1 MSKILVKYIDHL
13 GSDLTVVNAARIS
26 FDSESTELEPKDEKL
41 IDYLAKH
48 KHYSPFEQVCFTF
61 EIHCP
66 IYIAQ
71 QILRHRTGKF
81 NQVSRRYTAENI
93 EFYVPEYREQH
104 KSSKQCSSG
113 LINNEVNE
121 AFKRETNKLHKKA
134 LDLYETMINQGIA
147 RELARG
153 ILPQN
158 LMTKMIMTMDL
169 RNLTNFI
176 RLREDS
182 HAQYEA
188 QLIAKEIREICQKY
202 VPVSVKSLLQY

>member
-1 MSKILVKYIDHL
+1 MIKVNYIDHM
-13 GSDLTVVNAARIS
+13 GNDLTVVNAARIS
-26 FDSESTELEPKDEKL
+26 FDSESKTLEPKDEKL
-41 IDYLAKH
+41 INYLAKH

-81 NQVSRRYTAENI
+81 NQVSRRYTAEDI
-93 EFYVPEYREQH
+93 QFYVPDYREQH
-104 KSSKQCSSG
+104 KSSKQCSGG
-113 LINNEVNE
+113 LIDSEENE
-121 AFKRETNKLHKKA
+121 ALKNETIKLHQSA
-134 LDLYETMINQGIA
+134 LDLYNTLVNQGVA

-169 RNLTNFI
+169 RNLSNFI
-176 RLREDS
+176 KLREDS
-182 HAQYEA
+182 HAQEEV
-188 QLIAKEIREICQKY
+188 QIIAKEIRKICKKY
-202 VPVSVKSLLQY
+202 VPISTDSLMRY

>member
-1 MSKILVKYIDHL
+1 MIKVIYRDHM

-26 FDSESTELEPKDEKL
+26 FDSESKNLESRDEKL
-41 IDYLAKH
+41 INYLAKH

-93 EFYVPEYREQH
+93 EFYVPDYREQH
-104 KSSKQCSSG
+104 QSSKQCSG
-113 LINNEVNE
+113 EELEDQKN
-121 AFKRETNKLHKKA
+121 FKYKVATQHVHSVC
-134 LDLYETMINQGIA
+134 LDLYNKMVDDGVA

-188 QLIAKEIREICQKY
+188 QIIAKQIREICEKF

>member
-1 MSKILVKYIDHL
+1 MIKVKYIDHL
-13 GSDLTVVNAARIS
+13 GDDLRVVNAARIS
-26 FDSESTELEPKDEKL
+26 FDSESQKLEQRDEKL
-41 IDYLAKH
+41 INYLAKH
-48 KHYSPFEQVCFTF
+48 KHYSPFEQVSFTF
-61 EIHCP
+61 EIECP

-104 KSSKQCSSG
+104 KSSKQCSG
-113 LINNEVNE
+113 GDLEDKQNLKYKVATQHIHNMCLNLYNQMVN
-121 AFKRETNKLHKKA
+121 
-134 LDLYETMINQGIA
+134 DGVA

-182 HAQYEA
+182 HAQQEA
-188 QLIAKEIREICQKY
+188 QLIATQIRHICEKY
-202 VPVSVKSLLQY
+202 VPISTQALLKYS